1 MSTVTERE
9 YVAPPVSR
17 PLDAPVENQRGYKA
31 LLWLRSA
38 LPTAIVIALLSGVA
52 YWGHANDWR
61 LPKFSTLVGST
72 APVRKDWCSEH
83 GVPESKCVE
92 CNPTLMPKGP
102 EYGWCAE
109 HGVSNCPLHHP
120 DVAQLKS
127 VPVINQA
134 DLARAARALEI
145 RERTP
150 NNSLCKSYQSRI
162 QFASLAAAKEAGVDV
177 ELAER
182 KKIVEQVSGNGE
194 ITYDQTRVANIASR
208 ASGSIWHVEKN
219 VGDKVRAGE
228 LLAVVDAQAIGQA
241 KSALI
246 DALVQDSLQQKTTA
260 RLKGLPD
267 GVVAGRKVLEAEAEL
282 DMSRVRV
289 AGAQQTL
296 ANLGLNVN
304 LEELASLPR
313 EEQVSHL
320 LLLGLEGLAEPSR
333 VISSNLLP
341 IRSPIDGVLV
351 DRSVTAGEVVDSS
364 KPLFKIADTSRMW
377 LVLNVPLE
385 EAGRLSLGQAVRFRP
400 DGTNK
405 EVSGTLSWISTTTNH
420 ETRMLSVRAELP
432 NPQGLLR
439 DETFGAGEVVLREE
453 PEAIVVPD
461 SAIHWEGC
469 CNVVF
474 VRNKD
479 YFASPE
485 SPKVFHVRQ
494 VRVGVKNGTFTE
506 IISGILPGEVVAT
519 QGSDVL
525 RAQLLKNSLG
535 EGCTC
540 GQ

>member
-1 MSTVTERE
+1 MSIVTERE
-9 YVAPPVSR
+9 YVAPPISR
-17 PLDAPVENQRGYKA
+17 PLDPPSNKPAGSRA
-31 LLWLRSA
+31 LNWLRKA
-38 LPTAIVIALLSGVA
+38 LPTAIVIALLGGVA
-52 YWGHANDWR
+52 YWGHENDWK
-61 LPKFSTLVGST
+61 LPKFSTLIGTT
-72 APVRKDWCSEH
+72 APARKDWCSEH

-102 EYGWCAE
+102 DYGWCTE

-127 VPVINQA
+127 VPVITQA
-134 DLARAARALEI
+134 DLARATRALAI
-145 RERTP
+145 RDRTP
-150 NNSLCKSYQSRI
+150 NNSVCKVYQSRI
-162 QFASLAAAKEAGVDV
+162 QFASLAAVKEAGVDI

-182 KKIVEQVSGNGE
+182 KKILEKVIGNGE

-208 ASGSIWHVEKN
+208 ASGSIWQVEKN
-219 VGDKVRAGE
+219 VGDKIKAGE
-228 LLAVVDAQAIGQA
+228 LLAVVDAQTIGQA

-246 DALVQDSLQQKTTA
+246 DALVQEALQQKTTA
-260 RLKGLPD
+260 RLKGLPE

-289 AGAQQTL
+289 ASAQQTL

-304 LEELASLPR
+304 LEELASLPYQ
-313 EEQVSHL
+313 EQVSRL
-320 LLLGLEGLAEPSR
+320 KLLGLEGLAEPSR
-333 VISSNLLP
+333 VTTSNLLP
-341 IRSPIDGVLV
+341 IRSPIDGVVV
-351 DRSVTAGEVVDSS
+351 DRSVVAGEVVDSS
-364 KPLFKIADTSRMW
+364 KPLFTIADTSRMW

-385 EAGRLSLGQAVRFRP
+385 EASRLSLGQAVRFRP

-432 NPQGLLR
+432 NPEGLLR
-439 DETFGAGEVVLREE
+439 DETFGEGEVILRDE

-494 VRVGVKNGTFTE
+494 VRIGAKNGNYTE
-506 IISGILPGEVVAT
+506 IISGVLPGEVVAT